1 MQSADC
7 NTPMQGSG
15 GGGSGR
21 VQVISRRMVRADPPP
36 ASESEEIHLT
46 PWDLRMLTVDY
57 FQDGIVLPKPNREPG
72 QDDLAVMDRL
82 SPAFAIALRRFY
94 PLAGRLVIGDCDGDG
109 DAATVSLL
117 CTGEGA
123 ELVHAAA
130 PGVTAADVAA
140 WAPPRDTP
148 REPVSSLF
156 PLNGLLCVDAAAS
169 PGGGP
174 RRAPLLAAQVTELA
188 DAVFVAVSL
197 NHAVGDGTTFW
208 HFVNTWSYL
217 ARGGAANDSDR
228 APPPPVLKRWF
239 PDGFPVP
246 VPLQFSKVQHAIRQH
261 RPPPPLQECSFHF
274 SGESVRNLKA
284 RANDELARSGETTA
298 TVSSLQAL
306 LAHLW
311 RAVCRARRLE
321 PATSTAHVQFVG
333 CRGRVRGVPPAGY
346 VGNAV
351 VPCRTASTAGEV
363 VGDGG
368 LGRAAWLLTRAV
380 ASLLED
386 EAAHLVRES
395 LDRWVKEQRFAPPS
409 GAQAAAAVVTGNSP
423 RFDVYGNDFGWGKPV
438 AVRCGPEN
446 AADGK
451 CTVYEG
457 RGGGSAIYIEVCLA
471 PDAMARLVADEEF
484 MDAVAAPPCP

>member
-1 MQSADC
+1 M
-7 NTPMQGSG
+7 
-15 GGGSGR
+15 
-21 VQVISRRMVRADPPP
+21 
-36 ASESEEIHLT
+36 
-46 PWDLRMLTVDY
+46 
-57 FQDGIVLPKPNREPG
+57 
-72 QDDLAVMDRL
+72 
-82 SPAFAIALRRFY
+82 
-94 PLAGRLVIGDCDGDG
+94 
-109 DAATVSLL
+109 
-117 CTGEGA
+117 
-123 ELVHAAA
+123 
-130 PGVTAADVAA
+130 AADVAA
-140 WAPPRDTP
+140 WPPPRDTP
-148 REPVSSLF
+148 REPVPSLF
-156 PLNGLLCVDAAAS
+156 PLNGLLCVDAAAY

-197 NHAVGDGTTFW
+197 NHAAGDGTTFW

-228 APPPPVLKRWF
+228 PPPPPVLKRWF

-246 VPLQFSKVQHAIRQH
+246 VPLQFAKVQHAIRQR

-284 RANDELARSGETTA
+284 RANAELARSGETTA
-298 TVSSLQAL
+298 TISSLQAL

-311 RAVCRARRLE
+311 RAVCRARQLE
-321 PATSTAHVQFVG
+321 PATRTAHVQFVG

-351 VPCRTASTAGEV
+351 MPCRAASTAGEV
-363 VGDGG
+363 VGNG
-368 LGRAAWLLTRAV
+368 LGRAAWLLARAV

-386 EAAHLVRES
+386 EASALVRES

-457 RGGGSAIYIEVCLA
+457 RGGGGAIYLEVCLA